1 MWKINF
7 IYFVYI
13 INLLLN
19 NDLVINIFINILNN

>member
-19 NDLVINIFINILNN
+19 NDLVINILINILNN

>member
-19 NDLVINIFINILNN
+19 NDLVINILINN